1 MNRKTLVRAALLAT
15 PLAAAVLYAAL
26 NWYRF
31 EDESTWVDAGTEAVK
46 NPYLGYTR
54 LIERMGGR
62 PVVVPG
68 PSGLEALPPGG
79 ALVIGARRLAYM
91 TPERVRRL
99 GAWVS
104 AGGRLVVEAERY
116 RIDDPLLDAL
126 GVARSFPDPKT
137 LPRSEPRER
146 PARANSPD
154 SVVTFDWPG
163 SERALRVQFRTGW
176 MSLRDLRVHSDLVAV
191 NGLEH
196 AVALA
201 FSQGEGRVVV
211 LSSAAFLRNT
221 AIGDADHARFGW
233 LLAQPRAASDPT
245 LLFLVMDS
253 PPLGDWLLREA
264 WPVVAAAL
272 LLIALWL
279 ARIIPR
285 FGPLAPDPPP
295 VRRSLLEH
303 IVASG
308 RFLWSRGE
316 RDYLLEGARERVW
329 RAAARRGV
337 STQAVPQANA
347 LQALA
352 RLASVPEATARRA
365 LSEPA
370 PAPPAFVETAVAL
383 REIEARLER
392 RGRASHH
399 SNKKAR
405 P

>member
-31 EDESTWVDAGTEAVK
+31 EDGSTWVDAGAEAVR
-46 NPYLGYTR
+46 NPYLAYTR

-68 PSGLEALPPGG
+68 PSGLEAPRPGS
-79 ALVIGARRLAYM
+79 ALAIGAHRLAYM
-91 TPERVRRL
+91 TPERVRKL
-99 GAWVS
+99 TAWVS
-104 AGGRLVVEAERY
+104 DGGRLVVEAEPY
-116 RIDDPLLDAL
+116 GIDDPLLDAL
-126 GVARSFPDPKT
+126 GVARSFPDMKSRQRQET
-137 LPRSEPRER
+137 RER
-146 PARANSPD
+146 SPRFTPPTP
-154 SVVTFDWPG
+154 VAFTWPG
-163 SERALRVQFRTGW
+163 TDRTLSVNFRTGW
-176 MSLRDLRVHSDLVAV
+176 MSLRDLRVHSDLVTV
-191 NGLEH
+191 NGADN
-196 AVALA
+196 AVALG
-201 FSQGEGRVVV
+201 FSQGEGRVAV
-211 LSSAAFLRNT
+211 LSTLAFLRNT
-221 AIGDADHARFGW
+221 TIGELDHARFGW

-264 WPVVAAAL
+264 WPVVVAAL

-308 RFLWSRGE
+308 RFLWARGE

-329 RAAARRGV
+329 RAAARRGI
-337 STQAVPQANA
+337 STQAVPQTDA

-370 PAPPAFVETAVAL
+370 AAPPAFVETAAAL